1 MEIAVLWFLSMMAM
15 DKEIQSKQV
24 QINDLMAHTVVQNV
38 MIDDISETLEDH
50 EATLLKTAG
59 GLSSLYANHQHY
71 LEKIDGRLEV
81 LENMSKQP

>member
-24 QINDLMAHTVVQNV
+24 QDV